1 MNKINSR
8 GLHVGM
14 VTPAQQ
20 SSTLEAVDTALS
32 YLISVG
38 LIAFGVWIVAAKAAS
53 GSLLVWTFVGLI
65 PIVVGLLSL
74 FPEIRNSKAG

>member
-1 MNKINSR
+1 MNIINRS
-8 GLHVGM
+8 GIHVWI
-14 VTPAQQ
+14 VTSAQQ

-38 LIAFGVWIVAAKAAS
+38 LIAFGVWIGAAKAAS

-65 PIVVGLLSL
+65 PVVVAQPLSRD
-74 FPEIRNSKAG
+74 PERQIAQ